1 MKRKHTRIV
10 IIIGFLFLAALF
22 MHIYVHNKNYNKRT
36 HLLIFNSSV
45 EQAGMVAD
53 ENISVTFHIR
63 GYGTSELATWKYLYR
78 EKGDE
83 DTEYQC
89 LIGSIYELNIKNISK
104 YVLSDWQADIYVPED
119 IYFNSGW
126 NGDFTIH
133 QHVSTDEKAQTFYR
147 GKIDIK
153 DIRLDYK
160 NDGAC
165 PLVKLDAGDY
175 INYVPAMESQEYP
188 ILGANLKY
196 DEFYDKTVGF
206 IFYMPT
212 EDLNKVLMFGQG
224 RVVYKMYRELWKE
237 PLFVIFMVL
246 SVLWFVALLSKIL
259 AETLSAVLNS

>member
-22 MHIYVHNKNYNKRT
+22 MYIYVHNKNYNKRT

-63 GYGTSELATWKYLYR
+63 GYGTSELAAWKYLYR

-83 DTEYQC
+83 DAEAVSY
-89 LIGSIYELNIKNISK
+89 IGSIYELNIKNISK
-104 YVLSDWQADIYVPED
+104 YVLSDWQADVYIPED

-133 QHVSTDEKAQTFYR
+133 QHVSTGEKVQTFYR
-147 GKIDIK
+147 GSIDVK

-165 PLVKLDAGDY
+165 PLVKLDVGDY
-175 INYVPAMESQEYP
+175 INYVPAKESQEYP
-188 ILGANLKY
+188 ILGRHECSYYKAYRNTKAGRNTVCCFEFLRLKCRMLR
-196 DEFYDKTVGF
+196 FLLKMIF
-206 IFYMPT
+206 IL
-212 EDLNKVLMFGQG
+212 DL
-224 RVVYKMYRELWKE
+224 
-237 PLFVIFMVL
+237 
-246 SVLWFVALLSKIL
+246 
-259 AETLSAVLNS
+259 